1 MATAPLPDAAKQ
13 QPEFLIKDILPAN
26 EVHLLGGS
34 SGSGKT
40 TLVFQVLADWQAD
53 KPIFGHESY
62 PVPYCY
68 ISLDRSRSSVSRT
81 LQRLGL
87 QSEITRLVCQ
97 EDIAEDSVTVSMVVK
112 DALKR
117 FPDSKLIVI
126 EGFQLLA
133 GDQGNKYTSVAR
145 ALKSAARICSYK
157 KLTIL
162 GICHSPKMRLDEG
175 FQHPREML
183 LGSVSWGAYSDTVI
197 TLNLDEL
204 TGIIQVTI
212 MPRNAAGE
220 QHEMKFGVNGKL
232 EPFIRAGK
240 RGQIVQRIHSLST
253 GRPITR
259 VEILQ
264 WGKAANISTRTCE
277 AAIAACLENN
287 FLDIIG
293 VGVYERTQIRSYDTA
308 PDVYPDFDVSTD

>member
-1 MATAPLPDAAKQ
+1 MATAPPTDAAKH
-13 QPEFLIKDILPAN
+13 QPEFLIQDILPAN

-40 TLVFQVLADWQAD
+40 TLVFQVLADWQRG
-53 KPIFGHESY
+53 KPIFGHESR

-68 ISLDRSRSSVSRT
+68 VSLDRSRSSVNRT

-87 QSEITRLVCQ
+87 QSDITRLVCQ
-97 EDIAEDSVTVSMVVK
+97 EDIAEDSVTVSTVMK
-112 DALKR
+112 DALRR
-117 FPDSKLIVI
+117 FPDGKLVVI

-145 ALKSAARICSYK
+145 ALKSAARLCSSR

-204 TGIIQVTI
+204 TGIIKATI
-212 MPRNAAGE
+212 MPRNAASE
-220 QHEMKFGVNGKL
+220 QHELKFGPHGII

-240 RGQIVQRIHSLST
+240 QGQIVQRIHSLPT

-264 WGKAANISTRTCE
+264 WGKAVNISTRTCE
-277 AAIAACLENN
+277 AAVALCLENN
-287 FLDIIG
+287 FLDVIG
-293 VGVYERTQIRSYDTA
+293 VGVYERTQIQSHDTA
-308 PDVYPDFDVSTD
+308 PDIKP